1 MIPCR
6 VKTSVLIVCTVL
18 LIPLL
23 LLLVALLRG
32 LWDISAIAPVEETF
46 SFTLSDSEVRGE
58 GSFRYSNNAP
68 RQVLLPLIFPF
79 PVDSEHPFPSKLSLH
94 DDTGRS
100 LGFVRAGSAICFS
113 LAIPPGS
120 TGTLRLSYCQQTG
133 SSRSFGWIIAMNDF
147 CRRPLQ
153 KARYSVTVPAGYQ
166 MEKSSPEP
174 VTVNKKGGESEY
186 MFSLD
191 GTAPE
196 KGGLFSFTW
205 GPAEEA
211 PQRSESTTK

>member
-6 VKTSVLIVCTVL
+6 VKTSVLIICTAL

-23 LLLVALLRG
+23 LFLVGLVRS
-32 LWDISAIAPVEETF
+32 LWDISAITPVEETL
-46 SFTLSDSEVRGE
+46 SFTVSDSEVRGE
-58 GSFRYSNNAP
+58 CLFRYSSNSP

-79 PVDSEHPFPSKLSLH
+79 PVDSEHPFPSALSLR
-94 DDTGRS
+94 DETGRAR
-100 LGFVRAGSAICFS
+100 GFVRAGSAICFT

-120 TGTLRLSYCQQTG
+120 TGTLRLSYRQQTG

-153 KARYSVTVPAGYQ
+153 KALYSVTVPAGHQ

-174 VTVNKKGGESEY
+174 VTVNKKGAESLY
-186 MFSLD
+186 LFSLD
-191 GTAPE
+191 GAAPE
-196 KGGLFSFTW
+196 KGGLFSFSW

-211 PQRSESTTK
+211 PERSESTTE